1 MFVLSN
7 KGSNYRHHLY
17 DTDTLEDLL
26 LAVTG
31 DKSEAKRIANIAG
44 SMRFGDVF
52 HNDDIYLK
60 CKEED

>member
-7 KGSNYRHHLY
+7 KNSNYRHHLY

-31 DKSEAKRIANIAG
+31 DKTETKRFVNIAKN
-44 SMRFGDVF
+44 MRFGDVF
-52 HNDDIYLK
+52 HNDNIYLK

>member
-17 DTDTLEDLL
+17 DIDTLEDLL
-26 LAVTG
+26 MAVTG
-31 DKSEAKRIANIAG
+31 DKTETKRLTNIAKN
-44 SMRFGDVF
+44 MRFGDVF
-52 HNDDIYLK
+52 HNDYIYLK